1 MHCHQ
6 TGNGSPVNLK
16 RIATPHVAPLCF
28 GFQRT
33 QVARAI
39 NVVFVFVS
47 EAPWQ
52 PKCLHV
58 KGRSPPREEEAS
70 FFAAMLSQAS
80 EHLSLTPPKRADN
93 ALAPI
98 ALAQELALTC
108 STKETGKSRTS
119 RLSTIDYPRKIIF
132 TTCLRKIDYR

>member
-1 MHCHQ
+1 M
-6 TGNGSPVNLK
+6 
-16 RIATPHVAPLCF
+16 
-28 GFQRT
+28 
-33 QVARAI
+33 ARAI

-98 ALAQELALTC
+98 ALAQELAP
-108 STKETGKSRTS
+108 TS
-119 RLSTIDYPRKIIF
+119 
-132 TTCLRKIDYR
+132 